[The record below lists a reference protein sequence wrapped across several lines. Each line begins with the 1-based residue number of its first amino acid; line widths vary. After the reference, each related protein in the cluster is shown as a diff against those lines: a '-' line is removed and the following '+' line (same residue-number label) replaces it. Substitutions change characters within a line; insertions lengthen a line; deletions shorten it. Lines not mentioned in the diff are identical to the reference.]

1 MNQLNPATRAA
12 WLAVRPRV
20 LDAATLTG
28 MAEQRLRTNATV
40 VPIGRTT
47 TNVTLPLQ
55 TLALAL
61 SQLVGAQE
69 QIDLATKAHPEV
81 LSFLP
86 NVTGF
91 RLVPVSFQIASLVNS
106 AALGGGE
113 SIEMG
118 GDLYNQILNDVTTSR
133 QFLARLAE
141 VLLQQ

>member
-1 MNQLNPATRAA
+1 M
-12 WLAVRPRV
+12 RPRV
-20 LDAATLTG
+20 LDVSTLTG

-81 LSFLP
+81 LCFLP

-91 RLVPVSFQIASLVNS
+91 RLVPVSFLIAGLVNS
-106 AALGGGE
+106 AALG
-113 SIEMG
+113 
-118 GDLYNQILNDVTTSR
+118 VTLR
-133 QFLARLAE
+133 QPCLARPVHPGSPGSGGA
-141 VLLQQ
+141 VPGAAVA